1 MGSPVEIVWKPSS
14 EPETTRRHDDARDG
28 AGQSQQGFRGR
39 HSARQKDPYR
49 HGEVQR
55 RADKGGRD
63 ARGRGAPPEREGRA
77 RQVLGNEADRDR
89 RAVHG
94 DERADRRLLAV
105 AGGVDGRG
113 GRKGLRQPPPGGRG
127 AGLPGGWG
135 GGVWAPPPPPAPGG
149 RKSASRARPQT

>member
-39 HSARQKDPYR
+39 HSARQEVPHRY
-49 HGEVQR
+49 GEVQR

-63 ARGRGAPPEREGRA
+63 ARGRGAPPELEGRA

-94 DERADRRLLAV
+94 DERAGRRLLAV
-105 AGGVDGRG
+105 AGEGEGRG
-113 GRKGLRQPPPGGRG
+113 GRMGVTPAHSGGGGGEGAEGGGGRLRAGRLTPEPGGAAAPARRV
-127 AGLPGGWG
+127 AG
-135 GGVWAPPPPPAPGG
+135 
-149 RKSASRARPQT
+149 